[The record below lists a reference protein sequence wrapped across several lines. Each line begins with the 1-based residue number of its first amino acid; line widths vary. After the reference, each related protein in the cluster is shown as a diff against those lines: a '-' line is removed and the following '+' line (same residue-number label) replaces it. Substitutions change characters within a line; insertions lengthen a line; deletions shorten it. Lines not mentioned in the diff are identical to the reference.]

1 MLWESAQGAWRP
13 RTRAGKG
20 TLASLGILV
29 TTVCLEE
36 MGETERRET
45 KGKQV
50 LAHGGFQLPFPL
62 SVHPFGLP
70 HSVIT
75 YLLTPPPFTHPYPGN
90 TESLLHARLRARR
103 RGPSSLGLTGFL
115 LQWGWLVVSQHL

>member
-45 KGKQV
+45 KGKQEN
-50 LAHGGFQLPFPL
+50 LD
-62 SVHPFGLP
+62 S
-70 HSVIT
+70 
-75 YLLTPPPFTHPYPGN
+75 
-90 TESLLHARLRARR
+90 
-103 RGPSSLGLTGFL
+103 
-115 LQWGWLVVSQHL
+115 LVVQGRME

>member
-1 MLWESAQGAWRP
+1 MLWESAQEAWHP

-45 KGKQV
+45 KGKQEN
-50 LAHGGFQLPFPL
+50 LD
-62 SVHPFGLP
+62 S
-70 HSVIT
+70 
-75 YLLTPPPFTHPYPGN
+75 
-90 TESLLHARLRARR
+90 
-103 RGPSSLGLTGFL
+103 
-115 LQWGWLVVSQHL
+115 LVVQGRME